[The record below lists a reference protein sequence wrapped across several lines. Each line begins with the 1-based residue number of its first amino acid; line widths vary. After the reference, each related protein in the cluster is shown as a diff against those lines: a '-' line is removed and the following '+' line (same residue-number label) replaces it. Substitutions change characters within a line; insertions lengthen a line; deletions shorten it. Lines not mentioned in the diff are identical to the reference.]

1 MEKTTLY
8 LPDELHRA
16 IRAASAR
23 TSKPMAQLV
32 REALQGYLSEQPPPQ
47 PRSLGMGADNELA
60 ARDSESWLEREWG
73 GSPARG

>member
-1 MEKTTLY
+1 
-8 LPDELHRA
+8 
-16 IRAASAR
+16 
-23 TSKPMAQLV
+23 MAQLV